1 MISTVTISSKV
12 QKANT
17 SNSVRTTLP
26 NDIVKELD
34 IGIGDLLIWNVEDQ
48 NGKKIVKMKKVE
60 I

>member
-1 MISTVTISSKV
+1 MLSTVTISSKV

-26 NDIVKELD
+26 NEIVKELD

-48 NGKKIVKMKKVE
+48 HGKKIIIIKKVE
-60 I
+60 N